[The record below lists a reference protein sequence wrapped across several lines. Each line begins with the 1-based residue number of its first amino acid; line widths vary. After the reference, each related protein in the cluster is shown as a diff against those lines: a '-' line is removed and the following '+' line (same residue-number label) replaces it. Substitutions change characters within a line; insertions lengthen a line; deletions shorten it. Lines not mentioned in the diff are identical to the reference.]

1 MMPDKLLADLANRID
16 KRNAI
21 VGVIGLGYVGIPV
34 AAVVADTGFQVIGVD
49 VNRDRVDHLSGGTN
63 PLGGKEPG
71 LDELIARMAAS
82 GKLRATTDHSALAAA
97 DLILICV
104 DTPVGS
110 DHRPQYKSLRAAA
123 TAIAPHLKP
132 GALVIVESTTSPGTV
147 RNVVRPLLEA
157 GAKTGWYLGNC
168 PERVMPGRLLQQL
181 RTMLRVVGG
190 ESPEVA
196 EVMALFYRT
205 FVNAELDLTDS
216 LTAELVKTAENAYRD
231 VNIAFANELALICER
246 AGGDVWKVRDLVNK
260 APTRHV
266 LVPGAGVGGHCI
278 PKDSWLLAAPLG
290 EDMERS
296 LLATSRHLNDAMPA
310 HMADL
315 VLDTLA
321 AAGVRAAEARVTVL
335 GFAYLGDSDDT
346 RNSPTAALLPI
357 LEQAGCRMAVHDPFV
372 AQYKGDLVEAVTG
385 ADCAVI
391 MVSHSEYRTADL
403 GALAKAMRHA
413 VLVDGRNVF
422 STEALEAAGF
432 HHRLVGAAAR
442 PGARVTR

>member
-1 MMPDKLLADLANRID
+1 VPHKLLADLVTRID
-16 KRNAI
+16 KRDAG

-34 AAVVADTGFQVIGVD
+34 AAVIADTGYRVIGVD
-49 VNRDRVDHLSGGTN
+49 VNRERVDRLNAGSN

-71 LDELIARMAAS
+71 LDELIALVAGS
-82 GKLRATTDHSALAAA
+82 GTLRATTDHSELAAA

-104 DTPVGS
+104 DTPVGA
-110 DHRPQYKSLRAAA
+110 DHLPRYESLRSAAR
-123 TAIAPHLKP
+123 AIAPHLRP

-147 RNVVRPLLEA
+147 QNVVRPLLEA
-157 GAKTGWYLGNC
+157 ESKAGWYLGNC
-168 PERVMPGRLLQQL
+168 PERVMPGRLLLQL

-196 EVMALFYRT
+196 EVMARFYRT
-205 FVNAELDLTDS
+205 FIDAELDLTDS

-246 AGGDVWKVRDLVNK
+246 AGGDVWKVRELVNK

-266 LVPGAGVGGHCI
+266 LLPGSGVGGHCI

-296 LLATSRHLNDAMPA
+296 LLATSRNLNDAMPA
-310 HMADL
+310 HMAEL
-315 VLDTLA
+315 VLEALA
-321 AAGVRAAEARVTVL
+321 DAAIPAGDSRVAVL

-357 LEQAGCRMAVHDPFV
+357 LEQAGCRFAVHDPFV
-372 AQYKGDLVEAVTG
+372 AQYQGDLIAAVTG
-385 ADCAVI
+385 ADCTVV
-391 MVSHSEYRTADL
+391 MVAHSEYRSADL
-403 GALAKAMRHA
+403 GAMAKAMRHA
-413 VLVDGRNVF
+413 ILVDGRNVF
-422 STEALEAAGF
+422 STEALEGAGF
-432 HHRLVGAAAR
+432 RHRLVGAAAR
-442 PGARVTR
+442 PGAGVIR